1 MTGINLGQMNHL
13 RVIAANR
20 DGLVLGIHPDD
31 ATTVFLPRR
40 EAVHGLSVGDEVDVF
55 VYSNSNEQYVATTHA
70 PKAMVGEI
78 AHLEVVAINQTGA
91 FLDWG
96 LPKDLLLPYGEQ
108 RGTLAE
114 GMRCT
119 VFIHKDQYAERAVA
133 SQRLNRHIGNSRADY
148 QPGEEVA
155 IDVIV
160 RTDLGYKV
168 VVNHRHWGLLY
179 ENEVFEPLKR
189 GFKTTAWVKKVV
201 ADDKVELSL
210 YPPKK
215 ERIDNASQAILTAL
229 EHAGGFL
236 PLHDKSPPG
245 AIRERFGMSKKNFK
259 AAVGTLYKSRRI
271 TLDTDGIRLNKSL
284 DTPD

>member
-13 RVIAANR
+13 RVIRADR
-20 DGLVLGIHPDD
+20 DGLVLAIHPD
-31 ATTVFLPRR
+31 AAATVFLPGR
-40 EAVHGLSVGDEVDVF
+40 EAGPRLSVGDEVEVF
-55 VYSNSNEQYVATTHA
+55 VYSDSSERYVATTHA

-78 AHLEVVAINQTGA
+78 AHLKVVAINQIGA

-108 RGTLAE
+108 KDALAE
-114 GMRCT
+114 GMHCT
-119 VFIHKDQYAERAVA
+119 VFIHKDKYTERAVA
-133 SQRLNRHIGNSRADY
+133 SQRLNRHIGKSGADY

-155 IDVIV
+155 IVVIT

-179 ENEVFEPLKR
+179 HNEVFESLKR

-201 ADDKVELSL
+201 ADDKVDLSL

-215 ERIDNASQAILTAL
+215 ERIDNASQSILMAL
-229 EHAGGFL
+229 ENAGGFL
-236 PLHDKSPPG
+236 PLHDKSAPG
-245 AIRERFGMSKKNFK
+245 AIREQFGMSKKNFK
-259 AAVGTLYKSRRI
+259 AAVGQLYRARRI
-271 TLDTDGIRLNKSL
+271 ILGPDGIRLEKSSE
-284 DTPD
+284 TSE

>member
-1 MTGINLGQMNHL
+1 MTGINVGQMNHL
-13 RVIAANR
+13 QIIATHR
-20 DGLVLGIHPDD
+20 DGLVLAIHPDD
-31 ATTVFLPRR
+31 AATVFLPRR
-40 EAVHGLSVGDEVDVF
+40 EASPRAAVGDDLYVF
-55 VYSNSNEQYVATTHA
+55 VYTDSNERYIATTHT

-78 AHLEVVAINQTGA
+78 AHLEVVAMNQTGA

-108 RGTLAE
+108 AGSLSE

-119 VFIHKDQYAERAVA
+119 VFVHKDQYAERAVA
-133 SQRLNRHIGNSRADY
+133 SQRLNRHIGKSAAEY
-148 QPGEEVA
+148 QPGEEVT
-155 IDVIV
+155 IDVVV

-168 VVNHRHWGLLY
+168 AVNHRHWGLLY
-179 ENEVFEPLKR
+179 HNEVFEPLKR
-189 GFKTTAWVKKVV
+189 GFQTTAWVKKVV
-201 ADDKVELSL
+201 ADNKVDLSL

-215 ERIDNASQAILTAL
+215 ERIDNATQTILTAL

-271 TLDTDGIRLNKSL
+271 SLAPDGIRLNQ
-284 DTPD
+284 DATDAD

>member
-13 RVIAANR
+13 RVIRADPN
-20 DGLVLGIHPDD
+20 GLVLAIHPDD
-31 ATTVFLPRR
+31 ATTVFLSRR
-40 EAVHGLSVGDEVDVF
+40 EADAQLSVGDEVDMF
-55 VYSNSNEQYVATTHA
+55 VYSDSSERYLATTRT

-78 AHLEVVAINQTGA
+78 AHLEVVAVNPTGA

-108 RGTLAE
+108 RGEVAE
-114 GMRCT
+114 GMHCT
-119 VFIHKDQYAERAVA
+119 VFIHKDQFAERAVA
-133 SQRLNRHIGNSRADY
+133 SQRLNRHIGKSPADY

-179 ENEVFEPLKR
+179 DNEVFEPLKR

-201 ADDKVELSL
+201 ADDKVDLSL

-215 ERIDNASQAILTAL
+215 ERIDNASQSILTAM
-229 EHAGGFL
+229 ENAGGFL

-259 AAVGTLYKSRRI
+259 AAVGKLYKARLI
-271 TLDTDGIRLNKSL
+271 TLDTDGIRLEKSL
-284 DTPD
+284 ETTE